1 MHSTAEKN
9 TGELPLYAAQQALS
23 GEKFGAKNAQGEPD
37 TPSIIHG
44 LHKMITEYPEA
55 VSLLPAHFQELTPL
69 LLSNAGHEPGNRN
82 VESPE
87 GRGGAAQPSGASP

>member
-44 LHKMITEYPEA
+44 LHKMITDYPEA
-55 VSLLPAHFQELTPL
+55 VSLLPAHFKELMPL
-69 LLSNAGHEPGNRN
+69 LMIKAQMKPVNDIVNA
-82 VESPE
+82 PE
-87 GRGGAAQPSGASP
+87 GGGGAAQPSGASP